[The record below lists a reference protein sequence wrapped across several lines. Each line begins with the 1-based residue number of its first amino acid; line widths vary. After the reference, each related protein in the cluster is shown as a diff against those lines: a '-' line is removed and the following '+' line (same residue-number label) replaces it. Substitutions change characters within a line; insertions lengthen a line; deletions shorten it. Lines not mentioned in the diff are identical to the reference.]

1 MLWRYI
7 KGLWLGLQTNVIRKN
22 EDLFYHDSR
31 PCMRFLD
38 DDGEHSNVKNDNLRN
53 IQTTGNKSE
62 RKKQG
67 TSIAEEQKT
76 CAPS

>member
-1 MLWRYI
+1 MLWRYV

-62 RKKQG
+62 RNKLASSKLR
-67 TSIAEEQKT
+67 
-76 CAPS
+76 